1 MIVKGISTVERAVI
15 NKDDSHGY
23 DKFNLLVEGYGLLNV
38 MGIPGIDARS
48 TKSNHVIEMES
59 VLGI

>member
-15 NKDDSHGY
+15 NRDDSQGY
-23 DKFNLLVEGYGLLNV
+23 NKFNLLVEGYGLLNV
-38 MGIPGIDARS
+38 MGVPGIDARS
-48 TKSNHVIEMES
+48 TKSNHVVEMES